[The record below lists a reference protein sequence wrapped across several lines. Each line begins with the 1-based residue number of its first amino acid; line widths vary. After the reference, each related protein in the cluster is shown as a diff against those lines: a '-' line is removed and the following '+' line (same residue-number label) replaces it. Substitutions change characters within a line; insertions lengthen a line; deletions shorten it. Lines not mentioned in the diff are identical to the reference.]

1 MAKRKIE
8 KTRARARRDER
19 VTVFFF
25 EPELALAILRP
36 LDARTQV
43 HGGSGAP
50 PIRAALGAA
59 AHWLRRTF
67 MTGEEAHCLGC
78 GRDITTA
85 MPGRG
90 VPYEIVV
97 VEPVAPSA
105 RRVES
110 GGFAATAS
118 PSRSLPRKP
127 KCLSVSSSTLR
138 LDLDQPPDD
147 VVGEGLLLT
156 PIRYR

>member
-1 MAKRKIE
+1 
-8 KTRARARRDER
+8 
-19 VTVFFF
+19 
-25 EPELALAILRP
+25 
-36 LDARTQV
+36 
-43 HGGSGAP
+43 
-50 PIRAALGAA
+50 
-59 AHWLRRTF
+59 

-78 GRDITTA
+78 GRDITTT

-97 VEPVAPSA
+97 VGPSP
-105 RRVES
+105 RRR
-110 GGFAATAS
+110 GPLRAAACAATAS

>member
-8 KTRARARRDER
+8 KTRARARPAER

-78 GRDITTA
+78 GRDITTT

-90 VPYEIVV
+90 RTRSSSSS
-97 VEPVAPSA
+97 PSP
-105 RRVES
+105 RRR
-110 GGFAATAS
+110 GPLRAAACAATAS